1 MDSSRGRQP
10 GLCGQI
16 PAAKF

>member
-1 MDSSRGRQP
+1 MDSGRGRQP